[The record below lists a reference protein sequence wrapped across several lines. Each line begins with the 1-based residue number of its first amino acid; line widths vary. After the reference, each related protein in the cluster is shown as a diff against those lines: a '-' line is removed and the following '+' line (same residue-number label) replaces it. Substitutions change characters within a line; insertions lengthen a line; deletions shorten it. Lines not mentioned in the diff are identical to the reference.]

1 MKNLVEKTSTDEQL
15 WIAMRGGDTRA
26 FEQMYR
32 LYSEAL
38 YRYASR
44 FSSDEGA
51 IQDCLHDLFCDIW
64 TRRETLG
71 HTDSI
76 LRYLM
81 VALRRRIIKLH
92 ENKAVV
98 WTDEFPLLAESDG
111 DSNEDGP
118 ISPVQLEQALNEL
131 SAREREA
138 LYLKYYAGMNY
149 EEMSET
155 MQMQYQSL
163 RNLVHRA
170 LIKMR
175 GLLGTVL
182 AVWAGWKELFFLVS
196 TK

>member
-1 MKNLVEKTSTDEQL
+1 MRNLVEKTSTDEQL
-15 WIAMRGGDTRA
+15 WIAMRSGDTRA
-26 FEQMYR
+26 FEQIYR
-32 LYSEAL
+32 SYSEAL

-71 HTDSI
+71 NTDSI

-92 ENKAVV
+92 ENRAMV
-98 WTDEFPLLAESDG
+98 WTDEFPLLAEPLADAHEEGLVPSA
-111 DSNEDGP
+111 
-118 ISPVQLEQALNEL
+118 QLEEALNEL

-138 LYLKYYAGMNY
+138 LYLKYYAGLDY
-149 EEMSET
+149 EQMSEA

-170 LIKMR
+170 LIKLR
-175 GLLGTVL
+175 GLLGAVL
-182 AVWAGWKELFFLVS
+182 AIWAGWKELYFLVG